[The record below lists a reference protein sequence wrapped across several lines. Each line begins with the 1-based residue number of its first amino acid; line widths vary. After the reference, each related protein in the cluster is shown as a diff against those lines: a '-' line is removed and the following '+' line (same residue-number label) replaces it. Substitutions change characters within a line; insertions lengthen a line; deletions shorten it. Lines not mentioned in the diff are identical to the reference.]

1 MSEQTPAIRAFFLT
15 LVLGLVIV
23 ASIWACVRIAAR
35 MTAHNSPNTSAAPTL
50 TETVAEQAAP
60 DLPADLLIGNAQK
73 DEPDRL
79 DARPERLDS
88 IRKSAGNAAGRA
100 AGNIVLFFGVL
111 GTLAAAAVIA
121 VQTSRRIR
129 ELDVLSER
137 IQWMADFSE
146 HAAIRFPP
154 DRTPAMDLL
163 FRRIGESH
171 EAIRSQISKLDAE
184 RRRGFHVLGHM
195 TDGVVAVSADRR
207 VLLLNP
213 AARHLLGLFR
223 QRLVGRRLAE
233 VIRVP
238 QIVEAVDA
246 VLAGSGPKEVEF
258 DLPSDTERSLRVQA
272 IELPADGA
280 PGALVTIR
288 DETQVKHLERMRRE
302 FIANVSH
309 ELKTP
314 LAAVKG
320 YAETLQLGAK
330 EDPDTCTHFLTQIDF
345 QANRLER
352 LINDMLQLARAQT
365 GVENLRL
372 TNVSLL
378 PVIRESITTYEPLAL
393 ARNLSINWTPPT
405 PPSNQPPTVV
415 ADREALLTIVNNLV
429 GNAVRYTPEDG
440 KVDVSVRSAGH
451 LWAVV
456 VTDNGIGIPEEDQQR
471 IFERFYRVEKA
482 RDATRGGTGLGLSIV
497 KNLVQALGGEIRL
510 KSKVGVGSTFEVL
523 LPVALNAV
531 DNAGETELAG

>member
-15 LVLGLVIV
+15 IVLGLAIV

-35 MTAHNSPNTSAAPTL
+35 TSAQNPTIQGP
-50 TETVAEQAAP
+50 T
-60 DLPADLLIGNAQK
+60 DSADATLSESSQLNTT
-73 DEPDRL
+73 
-79 DARPERLDS
+79 
-88 IRKSAGNAAGRA
+88 RKIASNAAGRA
-100 AGNIVLFFGVL
+100 AGNIVLFFGAL
-111 GTLAAAAVIA
+111 GTLAAATVIA

-137 IQWMADFSE
+137 IQWMSNFAEDVT
-146 HAAIRFPP
+146 ITFPP

-163 FRRIGESH
+163 FRRIIDSH
-171 EAIRSQISKLDAE
+171 EAIRTHISKLDAE

-195 TDGVVAVSADRR
+195 TDGVVAVGADRR

-233 VIRVP
+233 VVRVP
-238 QIVEAVDA
+238 QIVEAVDS
-246 VLAGSGPKEVEF
+246 VLAGRGPEEVEF
-258 DLPSDTERSLRVQA
+258 DLASDGERSLRVQA
-272 IELPADGA
+272 IELPSDGA

-330 EDPDTCTHFLTQIDF
+330 DDPETCSHFLTQIDF
-345 QANRLER
+345 QAGRLER

-372 TNVSLL
+372 INLSLI
-378 PVIRESITTYEPLAL
+378 PVMNESITTYQPLAN
-393 ARNLSINWTPPT
+393 ARDLTINWS
-405 PPSNQPPTVV
+405 PPSQSIAVV
-415 ADREALLTIVNNLV
+415 ADREALLTIINNLV
-429 GNAVRYTPEDG
+429 GNAVRYTPEG
-440 KVDVSVRSAGH
+440 GTVDVHVRAAGH
-451 LWAVV
+451 LWAIVV
-456 VTDNGIGIPEEDQQR
+456 ADNGIGIPEEDQQR

-497 KNLVQALGGEIRL
+497 KNLVNALSGEIRL
-510 KSKVGVGSTFEVL
+510 KSKVNVGSTFEVL
-523 LPVALNAV
+523 LPAARNTADSVS
-531 DNAGETELAG
+531 ETELAG